1 MFGIMTHNN
10 LKAWRAVMEHTLDVD
25 YDTVVVSIDKAT
37 ALKNGLDKG
46 KYYYLTIEAGFD
58 IEIVKVIRVCNDN
71 ILCIERGQQGTIPGV
86 WPAGTVL
93 EGRIT
98 AQALDDL
105 RLNPQEILSS
115 NEEVTVAPNGD
126 LITKAV

>member
-1 MFGIMTHNN
+1 MNSTNI
-10 LKAWRAVMEHTLDVD
+10 KVWRAVMEHTLDTD
-25 YDTVVVSIDKAT
+25 YDTVVVDAKKAK
-37 ALKNGLDKG
+37 ALKDGLNRG
-46 KYYYLTIEAGFD
+46 KFYYLTIEAGFD
-58 IEIVKVIRVCNDN
+58 IEIVKVTKICNDN
-71 ILCIERGQQGTIPGV
+71 ILCIERGQQGTVPGV

-105 RLNPQEILSS
+105 RLDPSVIMAS

-126 LITKAV
+126 LITKQSN

>member
-1 MFGIMTHNN
+1 
-10 LKAWRAVMEHTLDVD
+10 
-25 YDTVVVSIDKAT
+25 
-37 ALKNGLDKG
+37 
-46 KYYYLTIEAGFD
+46 LTIEAGFD
-58 IEIVKVIRVCNDN
+58 IEIVKVTKICNEN
-71 ILCIERGQQGTIPGV
+71 ILCIERGQQGTVPGV

-105 RLNPQEILSS
+105 RLDPSIIMAS

-126 LITKAV
+126 LITKQSN

>member
-1 MFGIMTHNN
+1 MNSNN
-10 LKAWRAVMEHTLDVD
+10 IKVWRAVMEHTLDID
-25 YDTVVVSIDKAT
+25 YDTVVVDVKKAK
-37 ALKNGLDKG
+37 ALKDGLDRG
-46 KYYYLTIEAGFD
+46 KCYYLTIEAGFD
-58 IEIVKVIRVCNDN
+58 IEIVKVTKICNDN
-71 ILCIERGQQGTIPGV
+71 ILCIDRGQQGTVPGV

-105 RLNPQEILSS
+105 RLDPSVIMAS

-126 LITKAV
+126 LITKQS

>member
-1 MFGIMTHNN
+1 MNSTNI
-10 LKAWRAVMEHTLDVD
+10 KVWRAVMEHTLDVD
-25 YDTVVVSIDKAT
+25 YDTVVVDAKKAK
-37 ALKNGLDKG
+37 ALKDGLNKG
-46 KYYYLTIEAGFD
+46 KCYYLTIEAGFD
-58 IEIVKVIRVCNDN
+58 IEIVKVTKICNDN
-71 ILCIERGQQGTIPGV
+71 ILCIERGQQGTVPGV

-105 RLNPQEILSS
+105 RLDPSIIMAS

-126 LITKAV
+126 LITKQSN

>member
-1 MFGIMTHNN
+1 MNN
-10 LKAWRAVMEHTLDVD
+10 SNIKVWRAVMEHTLDVD
-25 YDTVVVSIDKAT
+25 YDTVVVDARKAK
-37 ALKNGLDKG
+37 ALKDGLNKG
-46 KYYYLTIEAGFD
+46 KCYYLTIEAGFD
-58 IEIVKVIRVCNDN
+58 IEIVKVTKICNEN
-71 ILCIERGQQGTIPGV
+71 ILCIERGQQGTVPGV

-105 RLNPQEILSS
+105 RLDPSIIMAS

-126 LITKAV
+126 LITKQSN